1 MIMKYLIRWIWLAA
15 VCFCAW
21 KHYNAALIVILSLVL
36 IDTVRLNWKRIVIIF
51 NNNDVS
57 KVAFSLF
64 CVFSVIILFVC
75 GVAYLWDGNCATAD
89 DLQLCR
95 DKNYLAEF
103 SKEHKPELAASWV
116 KAVNM
121 CHKDPECDR
130 TLVDKFLDDA
140 NTLIRNKRDSKYK
153 GIN

>member
-21 KHYNAALIVILSLVL
+21 KHYNTALIIILSLVV
-36 IDTVRLNWKRIVIIF
+36 IDTIRLNWKRIVIIF
-51 NNNDVS
+51 NNDVS
-57 KVAFSLF
+57 KVIFSLF

-75 GVAYLWDGNCATAD
+75 GLSYFVLGNCATAD

-103 SKEHKPELAASWV
+103 SKEHKSELNPAWV

-121 CHKDPECDR
+121 CTKDPECDDP
-130 TLVDKFLDDA
+130 LVDKFLDDA